1 MSAQNNIKAK
11 YRKTVLLTG
20 FEKKRLKQIGDQFA
34 TGTEFADFAKISY
47 QNLRNAMR
55 IGSTSEATAKEIRAF
70 LKSKK
75 ANQVLK
81 PEIV

>member
-1 MSAQNNIKAK
+1 MPNKISVMDKKAQS
-11 YRKTVLLTG
+11 VLLTDD
-20 FEKKRLKQIGDQFA
+20 EKTKLLA
-34 TGTEFADFAKISY
+34 AKVNLNGWANLARTSGINY
-47 QNLRNAMR
+47 FNLRNAVR

-81 PEIV
+81 PETV